1 MGTEAIVSSAVRMR
15 VLRRRRRQGLVPMRL
30 EVDEL
35 RLAGALIAAKR
46 LTPDETLRR
55 AKKVLNVRAEKD
67 RAPDGKWYWIL
78 PDDPPV

>member
-1 MGTEAIVSSAVRMR
+1 
-15 VLRRRRRQGLVPMRL
+15 MRL